1 MSIHQG
7 LVFLQKTLSLMNVVN
22 IHQKKRKKKERR
34 KRKIKE
40 FFSNSKNSI
49 FQFPSL
55 F

>member
-22 IHQKKRKKKERR
+22 IHQKNER

-40 FFSNSKNSI
+40 FFLNSKNSI